1 MTQDK
6 ANVEELAAMVRDKS
20 QELLSR
26 ARTLRVRTET
36 QEDEPSEFS
45 IQMVRAS
52 LQAVEFWLDQLEK
65 AAVK

>member
-1 MTQDK
+1 MTNEK

-26 ARTLRVRTET
+26 ARTLRVRIET
-36 QEDEPSEFS
+36 QEGEPSEFS

>member
-26 ARTLRVRTET
+26 ARTLRVRIET